1 MGEISDRVYRD
12 RGSQLAKAMRLCR
25 DNHPAY
31 PSAAALL
38 AVHSA
43 IAYNDAVQIKL
54 TGNRSRSQDH
64 GQAIAA
70 IRRACGT
77 AKIEPRGA
85 AHLGKLLS
93 MKTDVSYGDKE
104 VDKQLA
110 DTLCVAADRF
120 EAWAEGY
127 VLNRK

>member
-1 MGEISDRVYRD
+1 MDEISDRVYRD

-25 DNHPAY
+25 YNHPAY

-54 TGNRSRSQDH
+54 TGDRLRSQDH
-64 GQAIAA
+64 GQALAA
-70 IRRACGT
+70 IKRACGT
-77 AKIEPRGA
+77 AKIEPRGI
-85 AHLGKLLS
+85 AHLGRLLS
-93 MKTDVSYGDKE
+93 VKTDVSYGDKD
-104 VDKQLA
+104 VDNQLA
-110 DTLCVAADRF
+110 ESLCVAADRF
-120 EAWAEGY
+120 EAWAEGS

>member
-1 MGEISDRVYRD
+1 MGETSDRVYYD

-25 DNHPAY
+25 YNHPAY

-38 AVHSA
+38 AVHRA

-54 TGNRSRSQDH
+54 TGDRSRSQDH

-77 AKIEPRGA
+77 AKIEPRGV

-93 MKTDVSYGDKE
+93 MKTDVSY
-104 VDKQLA
+104 
-110 DTLCVAADRF
+110 RS
-120 EAWAEGY
+120 
-127 VLNRK
+127 